1 MIQPGSGL
9 FASCGLAGAQR
20 QLGSPHGIAA
30 HLKGQPCPDEVR
42 AFIPSEE
49 FARNGTTN
57 NFANDILTGS
67 AALLAK
73 EYKAGRLDSI
83 NLEALMV
90 YLVDIVDSS
99 ALPWLGEQFSL
110 FGDGWELAESDD
122 VRRTLIKSAIELH
135 RYKGTPWAI
144 KQALKKLGLE
154 RFTLIEHPEA
164 AHWAEFDVDI
174 TVVDRPL
181 TEAIYPQITQLIDTY
196 KPARSHLRRL
206 IVSVASRGA
215 FNAACVSFAGDIVT
229 VQPYQ
234 LTDITA
240 PSMQPKA
247 GIGRHDW
254 GTTTIYPRTL

>member
-1 MIQPGSGL
+1 MADAVPPI
-9 FASCGLAGAQR
+9 LAQDPTFGPLAQLTER
-20 QLGSPHGIAA
+20 
-30 HLKGQPCPDEVR
+30 
-42 AFIPSEE
+42 
-49 FARNGTTN
+49 
-57 NFANDILTGS
+57 LTGLDMTR
-67 AALLAK
+67 LL
-73 EYKAGRLDSI
+73 I
-83 NLEALMV
+83 
-90 YLVDIVDSS
+90 YLVDLVEDD
-99 ALPWLGEQFSL
+99 ALPYLGEQFHIM
-110 FGDGWELAESDD
+110 GGEGWDFAADD
-122 VRRTLIKSAIELH
+122 AVRRALIKSAIELH

-144 KQALKKLGLE
+144 KQALTKLGLE
-154 RFTLIEHPEA
+154 RIALVEHPDG

-181 TEAIYPQITQLIDTY
+181 AETIYPQITQLIDTY

-206 IVSVASRGA
+206 VVSVASRGA
-215 FNAACVSFAGDIVT
+215 FNAACVAFAGDIVT

>member
-1 MIQPGSGL
+1 MADALLLPPP
-9 FASCGLAGAQR
+9 LAGDERFQALG
-20 QLGSPHGIAA
+20 QLAARISDIDLSP
-30 HLKGQPCPDEVR
+30 
-42 AFIPSEE
+42 
-49 FARNGTTN
+49 
-57 NFANDILTGS
+57 
-67 AALLAK
+67 LL
-73 EYKAGRLDSI
+73 
-83 NLEALMV
+83 V
-90 YLVDIVDSS
+90 YLVDTVNAS
-99 ALPWLGEQFSL
+99 ALPNLAEQLHILGEGWQF
-110 FGDGWELAESDD
+110 ARDD
-122 VRRTLIKSAIELH
+122 DERRRLLKRAIELH

-144 KQALKKLGLE
+144 KQAMKKLGLE
-154 RFTLIEHPEA
+154 RFTLVEHPEA

-206 IVSVASRGA
+206 VVSVASRGA
-215 FNAACVSFAGDIVT
+215 FNAACVTFAGDIVT